1 MVAEVEEALKGVE
14 VEEALKGGE
23 VEVEVLEAEAS
34 EVARPKFLESIHIKN
49 GYLS

>member
-14 VEEALKGGE
+14 VE
-23 VEVEVLEAEAS
+23 VLEAEAS
-34 EVARPKFLESIHIKN
+34 GVARPKFLESIHIKN